1 LKRFAEL
8 HNSGVLSDE
17 EFAEAKAK
25 LFGATNTSTLCP
37 GIGHPK
43 HPDWAASTGQV
54 ELLVERPGS
63 PRENGSTAS

>member
-43 HPDWAASTGQV
+43 HADWAASTGQWMINTLR
-54 ELLVERPGS
+54 ETIAA
-63 PRENGSTAS
+63 PRAA